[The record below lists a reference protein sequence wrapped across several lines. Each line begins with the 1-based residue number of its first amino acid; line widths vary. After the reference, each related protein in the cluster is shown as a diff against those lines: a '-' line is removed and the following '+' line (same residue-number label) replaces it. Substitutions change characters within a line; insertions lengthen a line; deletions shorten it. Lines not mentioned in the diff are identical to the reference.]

1 MGATYSPS
9 IDQGQRQLFQDN
21 FISLCQQKQSK
32 LEKAGV
38 LVYLPSQGK
47 TNNLGRMGKI
57 ELVEVATRNPD
68 KQYGDYDLDNRQ
80 LTKRRFTK
88 TITLDKLYD
97 INELIADPSG
107 SIVEQLSNAVERL
120 KDRIIASAAGGTVL
134 VGAPDTAPSEISAA
148 TDGVVTVSATG
159 GISSTSIDSVVQTF
173 INNDVPEDLYEGGV
187 IAVTGKEHAQLMAD
201 DNFISNLYVD
211 DKPENTGSLK
221 MVQGFRVTKF
231 AGTDS
236 NITVSNP
243 VLTEASTVRTCLVL
257 CKESVAISLELGDL
271 DISKNPSKVNST
283 DITIDYWINAMRI
296 EGERVIKVST
306 TI

>member
-1 MGATYSPS
+1 MGLTYSPS
-9 IDQGQRQLFQDN
+9 LDQGQRQLFQDN

-32 LEKAGV
+32 LEKMGT
-38 LVYLPSQGK
+38 LVYLPSKGK
-47 TNNLGRMGKI
+47 TNNLGRIGKI
-57 ELVEVATRNPD
+57 ELVEVGTRNPD

-97 INELIADPSG
+97 INELISDPTS
-107 SIVEQLSNAVERL
+107 SILEQLSNAVERL

-134 VGAPDTAPSEISAA
+134 VGAPDEAPTEISAA
-148 TDGVVTVSATG
+148 TDGVVTVSASG

-173 INNDVPEDLYEGGV
+173 INNDVPEDMYEGGV
-187 IAVTGKEHAQLMAD
+187 ICVTGKEHAQLMAD

-211 DKPENTGSLK
+211 DKPEVTGKLK
-221 MVQGFRVTKF
+221 TVQGFYVTKF

-236 NITVSNP
+236 NITVSDP
-243 VLTEASTVRTCLVL
+243 ILAEASTTRTCLVL
-257 CKESVAISLELGDL
+257 CKEAVGISLELGDL
-271 DISKNPSKVNST
+271 DISKNPNKVNST

-296 EGERVIKVST
+296 EGSRVQKVTT